1 MPTLERN
8 QTAPGEFYLLMPDT
22 TRRGRGHGVEIVN
35 EDALLRPPR
44 LIIRPAEGGFPP
56 SAQRPRLVLDP
67 KLGDPPQDLEGGM
80 SGYWLVSGRLK
91 KAFTEID
98 SDAFELVECDYRLPD
113 GTEGPTY
120 YLCEVARELDA
131 VDEEASKFRVNV
143 DGGYPGGKFYDLRGG
158 ASLAFKREVVRDSHV
173 FRSPY
178 SGDLVFCDRMFR
190 DAIRGAGIGSDRE
203 TRGLRF
209 KDAFRI

>member
-1 MPTLERN
+1 
-8 QTAPGEFYLLMPDT
+8 
-22 TRRGRGHGVEIVN
+22 
-35 EDALLRPPR
+35 
-44 LIIRPAEGGFPP
+44 
-56 SAQRPRLVLDP
+56 
-67 KLGDPPQDLEGGM
+67 M

-98 SDAFELVECDYRLPD
+98 SDAFEFVECDCRLPD

-131 VDEEASKFRVNV
+131 VDEEASKFWVNV

-158 ASLAFKREVVRDSHV
+158 ASLAFKREVVGDSHV